1 MKIAFEKYH
10 GTGND
15 FILVDIRNHAVSIQP
30 EQIAKLCNRHF
41 GIGADGLILLD
52 KAEGYDFVM
61 RYFNSDGNE
70 SSMCGNGGR
79 CITAFARRLGVI
91 DKNARFLAQDG
102 EHHALILS
110 EEGSNYY
117 VSLAMRDVVLAE
129 WQEDTIFLDTGSP
142 HFVKISKGLDQVNVD
157 LEGRKLRND
166 PQFGAEGSNVNFIE
180 EKEGLLHIRTFE
192 RGVEE
197 ETLSCGTGVTAAA
210 LGWAL
215 KNKKKDRI
223 EVNARGG
230 RLSVKF
236 LQNKDSFTDIR
247 LEGPA
252 IFVFAGETDI

>member
-15 FILVDIRNHAVSIQP
+15 FILVDIRDHAFSIQP
-30 EQIAKLCNRHF
+30 EQIVQLCNRHF

-52 KAEGYDFVM
+52 KAERYDFMM
-61 RYFNSDGNE
+61 RYFNSDGHE

-79 CITAFARRLGVI
+79 CITAFARRLGII
-91 DKNARFLAQDG
+91 DNKARFLAPDG
-102 EHHALILS
+102 AHHAIILS
-110 EEGSNYY
+110 EESNNYY
-117 VSLAMRDVVLAE
+117 ISLAMHDVALAE
-129 WQEDTIFLDTGSP
+129 WKADTIFLDTGSP
-142 HFVKISKGLDQVNVD
+142 HFVKISSGLDRMNVE
-157 LEGRKLRND
+157 LEGNKLRHD
-166 PQFGAEGSNVNFIE
+166 PQFGAGGTNVNFIE
-180 EKEGLLHIRTFE
+180 EKDGLLHIRTFE

-215 KNKKKDRI
+215 KNKKKGSI

-236 LQNKDSFTDIR
+236 LQHKDGFTDIR

-252 IFVFAGETDI
+252 TFVFAGETDI

>member
-1 MKIAFEKYH
+1 MKVAFEKYH

-15 FILVDIRNHAVSIQP
+15 FILVDVRNLAFSIQP
-30 EQIAKLCNRHF
+30 EQVTKLCNRHF

-52 KAEGYDFVM
+52 KAEGHDFMM

-91 DKNARFLAQDG
+91 NKNARFLAADG

-110 EEGSNYY
+110 EEAKDYY
-117 VSLAMRDVVLAE
+117 VSLAMRDVALAV
-129 WQEDTIFLDTGSP
+129 WQEDSIFLDTGSP
-142 HFVKISKGLDQVNVD
+142 HYVKISKDLDRLDVE

-166 PQFGAEGSNVNFIE
+166 PQFGAGGTNVNFIE
-180 EKEGLLHIRTFE
+180 EKEGLLHIRTYE

-215 KNKKKDRI
+215 KNMMKDSI
-223 EVNARGG
+223 EVDARGG

-236 LQNKDSFTDIR
+236 SQNEESFTDIH

-252 IFVFAGETDI
+252 SFVFAGETDI

>member
-1 MKIAFEKYH
+1 
-10 GTGND
+10 
-15 FILVDIRNHAVSIQP
+15 
-30 EQIAKLCNRHF
+30 
-41 GIGADGLILLD
+41 
-52 KAEGYDFVM
+52 M

-91 DKNARFLAQDG
+91 DKNARFLATDG

-110 EEGSNYY
+110 EEANDYY
-117 VSLAMRDVVLAE
+117 ISLAMRDVALAV

-142 HFVKISKGLDQVNVD
+142 HYVKISKDLERLDVE

-166 PQFGAEGSNVNFIE
+166 PQFGAGGTNVNFIE
-180 EKEGLLHIRTFE
+180 EKEGLLHIRTYE

-215 KNKKKDRI
+215 KNKMKDSI

-236 LQNKDSFTDIR
+236 SQNEESFTDIH

-252 IFVFAGETDI
+252 SFVFAGETDI